1 MVDMGVGPMACILC
15 CMCGVQIQQNPANM
29 CMNCLRDNFDITEG
43 ITKQLTIHSCRTCTR
58 FLLPPW
64 SEVKLESK
72 ELLAACLRK
81 ISGLNKVKL
90 IDAAWIWTE
99 PHSLRLKI
107 KLVIQK
113 EIMNG
118 AVLQQS
124 TIVEFVIRNQQCL
137 QCQASFA
144 TGAWEAVVQVR
155 QRVSHKRTFFFLE
168 QLLLKHHAH
177 TECVNIVVCII
188 MLLTYLTQFFIYL
201 CIND

>member
-1 MVDMGVGPMACILC
+1 MSATMMMVDHTAGPMASILC

-43 ITKQLTIHSCRTCTR
+43 INKQLTIHSCRTCTR

-99 PHSLRLKI
+99 PHSMRLKI

-124 TIVEFVIRNQQCL
+124 TIVEFVIRNQQCQ

-177 TECVNIVVCII
+177 TECVNIVVC
-188 MLLTYLTQFFIYL
+188 MCMCVYM
-201 CIND
+201 CV